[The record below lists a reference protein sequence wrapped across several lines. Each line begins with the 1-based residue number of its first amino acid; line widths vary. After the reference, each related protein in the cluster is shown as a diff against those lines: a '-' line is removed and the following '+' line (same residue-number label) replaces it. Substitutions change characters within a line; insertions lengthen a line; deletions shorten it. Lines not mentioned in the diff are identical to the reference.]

1 LTSIGYLT
9 YLLRLV
15 VDIVVVSRLFITKSV
30 VDNVLGVESLIIW
43 TIPNL
48 FVVELFFVVAA
59 GATGVV
65 KETVSVL
72 ILGVE
77 IVVVFSDVLVVV

>member
-1 LTSIGYLT
+1 
-9 YLLRLV
+9 V
-15 VDIVVVSRLFITKSV
+15 VFSRLFITKSV

-48 FVVELFFVVAA
+48 FVVELFLVVAA

-77 IVVVFSDVLVVV
+77 IVVVFSDVLVVI

>member
-1 LTSIGYLT
+1 MT
-9 YLLRLV
+9 YFLRLV
-15 VDIVVVSRLFITKSV
+15 VDFVVVSRLFITKSV

>member
-1 LTSIGYLT
+1 
-9 YLLRLV
+9 V
-15 VDIVVVSRLFITKSV
+15 VFSRLFITKSV

-48 FVVELFFVVAA
+48 FVVELFLVVAA

-65 KETVSVL
+65 KEKVSVL

>member
-1 LTSIGYLT
+1 
-9 YLLRLV
+9 LLRLV